1 MPKTDIKTIAEKNI
15 KTLETIGIITEKVK
29 DTGVKTKNDMGK
41 AINTDAD
48 TPEQYVAQR
57 FQDTVHSTAAD
68 TAYYFNKKGKKSVI
82 ETKKNI
88 ENAKITLDDVKAR
101 RAERTAKAKS
111 AEQTNQIVIKTAE
124 TETKKQAEKA
134 VKNAPKTASN
144 DIRMGNNSAPKNKG
158 KTIKTANDS
167 FSKAKGIKT
176 ANTAKNKIA
185 TNRLAISKSAEKS
198 RKAAQ
203 HMRETA
209 KRAAKFAKKALEVLI
224 KVIKGAA
231 KAVQSLA
238 SAIIAGGWI
247 SVIVIIVLCLVG
259 ALAGSFYGIFYSTET
274 SENGMNI
281 SSVIQEINA
290 DYDNRIDSLKSS
302 GNYDSVEINGSK
314 ANWKD
319 VLSIYAVKTTTN
331 PDNPVEIATI
341 DDNKKSIL
349 SNIFWDMNSIDS
361 KVETRTE
368 TKETTTT
375 DEYGNEIITVDE
387 ITTKVLTISISS
399 KTADEM
405 AQAYSFDDKQ
415 KSYLT
420 ELMNDSND
428 KLWASIIFS
437 TNGNNLDIDIGSLDF
452 GDEVVNETQK
462 KIVTVATNSSS
473 YGISAKSGYCQAWVA
488 DVYQAVTGSRG
499 SAHCALCAADMWAV
513 SSDWSKIQVG
523 ATIYGYSSSQYG
535 HVGIYIGNGMVAHNI
550 GYIKIE
556 PIKDWIKTYKGFCWG
571 WENGKTLKNYPNHI

>member
-1 MPKTDIKTIAEKNI
+1 MAKTDIKTVAKKNI
-15 KTLETIGIITEKVK
+15 KTLETVGIITEKVK
-29 DTGVKTKNDMGK
+29 DAGVKTKDDIGK
-41 AINTDAD
+41 AINTDSD
-48 TPEQYVAQR
+48 TPEQYAAQR
-57 FQDTVHSTAAD
+57 FQDTVHSTATD
-68 TAYYFNKKGKKSVI
+68 TAYYFNKKGKKSII

-88 ENAKITLDDVKAR
+88 ENAQVTLEDIKAR
-101 RAERTAKAKS
+101 RAERKAKAKS
-111 AEQTNQIVIKTAE
+111 AEQTNQNVVKTAE
-124 TETKKQAEKA
+124 TETKKQAEKI

-158 KTIKTANDS
+158 KTIKTANDT
-167 FSKAKGIKT
+167 FSKAKGVKT
-176 ANTAKNKIA
+176 VNAPKNNIA
-185 TNRLAISKSAEKS
+185 VNHLAISKNAERS

-203 HMRETA
+203 YMKETA
-209 KRAAKFAKKALEVLI
+209 KEAAKLAKNSLKALI
-224 KVIKGAA
+224 KAIKGAVKAA
-231 KAVQSLA
+231 KSLV

-247 SVIVIIVLCLVG
+247 AVIVIIVLCLVG
-259 ALAGSFYGIFYSTET
+259 ALASSFYGIFFSAET

-281 SSVIQEINA
+281 SGVIQEINA
-290 DYDNRIDSLKSS
+290 DYDNRIDELKASDS
-302 GNYDSVEINGSK
+302 YDSVEINGSK

-319 VLSIYAVKTTTN
+319 VLSIYAVKVTSD
-331 PDNPVEIATI
+331 PDNPMEIATI

-361 KVETRTE
+361 KTETRTE
-368 TKETTTT
+368 TKETITT
-375 DEYGNEIITVDE
+375 DEYGNEIISTDE
-387 ITTKVLTISISS
+387 ITTKVLIISISS

-405 AQAYSFDDKQ
+405 AQAYCFDNKQ
-415 KSYLT
+415 KSYLA

-437 TNGNNLDIDIGSLDF
+437 TGNSNVDIDIGTLDF

-499 SAHCALCAADMWAV
+499 SAHCALCAADMWAI
-513 SSDWSKIQVG
+513 STDWSKIPVG
-523 ATIYGYSSSQYG
+523 ATVYGYSSSQYG

-556 PIKDWIKTYKGFCWG
+556 PIEDWIKTYKGFAWG
-571 WENGKTLKNYPNHI
+571 WENNKNLV